1 MKRQYIA
8 DYASFPMPRLR
19 DDAYYGAFMNVARA
33 ELESLRY
40 SFDPKTGTEYEDGHL
55 VSRYTNPTEYDP
67 AHYVTRKQIYE
78 CVFSRAI
85 RSRAARLHNLA
96 IA

>member
-1 MKRQYIA
+1 MKRQCLA

-19 DDAYYGAFMNVARA
+19 DDAYYGAFMNAARA

-40 SFDPKTGTEYEDGHL
+40 SFDPKTGTEYEGGRWT
-55 VSRYTNPTEYDP
+55 SRYSNPTEYNP
-67 AHYVTRKQIYE
+67 ANYVTPEQIYE

-85 RSRAARLHNLA
+85 RSRAARLHNRA
-96 IA
+96 RA